1 LVNDGIS
8 WTVTGHKGAR
18 VLTHHAHHFARYF
31 AAAALLLAVLGGPE
45 AQAQHRGLT
54 TPLNGAIGSIGS
66 GVGSITSG
74 VGTGVGSITS
84 GVGSGVNSISSGIS
98 SGIGQIGAT
107 NPGAGLFPGN
117 TDLSVGDTVG
127 IITNAVPI
135 EGLYDGVRNA
145 VTNTI
150 NRTTSAIGNGIGN
163 PKSPLGKGP
172 LGKGPP
178 GAQPR
183 PSRVPPAGEL
193 RFVAYEVLVGLPSNL
208 TQQAIDTLARRH
220 RLVRLESQAI
230 GLTGTTFHRW
240 QISDR
245 RSVADVIRA
254 LEADTG
260 VRAAQPN
267 YRFTLQQTQAG
278 AASEYQYALAK
289 LRLPEAHRF
298 TTGGSV
304 LVAVI
309 DNGIDTTHPELAD
322 VIAGSFDATGRPAPP
337 AQHGTG
343 MAGTIAA
350 HARLTGTAPA
360 ARILAIRAF
369 AQSGKTEESTSLAIL
384 RSIDWAVA
392 NGARVINMSF
402 AGPQDPEQAL
412 VLAAAAKKGVVLV
425 AAAGNA
431 GPKSP
436 PLYPA
441 ADPNVIAVTATD
453 PDDKLFIQ
461 SNRGRHIAVAAPGVE
476 IVAPAPSGT
485 YQFTTGTS
493 VAAAQV
499 SGIVALLL
507 DAKPGLTPQAVRKAL
522 LSTARDLGPPGRDD
536 QFGAGLADAYGA
548 VQSLTA
554 NPPPVAN
561 ASTRR

>member
-1 LVNDGIS
+1 LVNDGIFR
-8 WTVTGHKGAR
+8 TVTGHKGAR
-18 VLTHHAHHFARYF
+18 VLTHQPHYFARFF
-31 AAAALLLAVLGGPE
+31 AAATLLLAAFGDT
-45 AQAQHRGLT
+45 AQAQRRGLT
-54 TPLNGAIGSIGS
+54 APLNGVVGSVGSELGAIGS

-74 VGTGVGSITS
+74 VGS
-84 GVGSGVNSISSGIS
+84 GVGSVTSGIT

-117 TDLSVGDTVG
+117 TDLSLRDTVG
-127 IITNAVPI
+127 TITNAVPI
-135 EGLYDGVRNA
+135 EGLYDGVKNT
-145 VTNTI
+145 VTNTLQ
-150 NRTTSAIGNGIGN
+150 RTTTAIGKGIGN
-163 PKSPLGKGP
+163 PKDPLGKGS
-172 LGKGPP
+172 P
-178 GAQPR
+178 GTQPR
-183 PSRVPPAGEL
+183 ASRVPLAGER
-193 RFVAYEVLVGLPSNL
+193 RFVAFEVLVGLPSNL
-208 TQQAIDTLARRH
+208 TQQALDTLARRH

-230 GLTGTTFHRW
+230 ALTSTTFHRW
-240 QISDR
+240 QISDQR
-245 RSVADVIRA
+245 PVADVVRA
-254 LEADTG
+254 LEADTS

-267 YRFTLQQTQAG
+267 YRFTLQQTQGNAAG
-278 AASEYQYALAK
+278 EYQYSLAK
-289 LRLPEAHRF
+289 LRLPEAHRLA
-298 TTGGSV
+298 TGGSV

-322 VIAGSFDATGRPAPP
+322 VIAGSFDATGRPEPP
-337 AQHGTG
+337 ARHGTG

-350 HARLTGTAPA
+350 HARLTGVAPA

-369 AQSGKTEESTSLAIL
+369 GSTGKSDESTSLAL
-384 RSIDWAVA
+384 LKSIDWAVA

-402 AGPQDPEQAL
+402 AGPRDPEMAL
-412 VLAAAAKKGVVLV
+412 VMAAAAKKGVVLV

-431 GPKSP
+431 GAKSP

-453 PDDKLFIQ
+453 SDDKLFVQ
-461 SNRGRHIAVAAPGVE
+461 SNRGRHVAVAAPGVD

-485 YQFTTGTS
+485 YQFTSGTS

-499 SGIVALLL
+499 SGIAALLL

-522 LSTARDLGPPGRDD
+522 LSTAKDLGPTGRDD

-554 NPPPVAN
+554 SPANAPVA
-561 ASTRR
+561 TIR